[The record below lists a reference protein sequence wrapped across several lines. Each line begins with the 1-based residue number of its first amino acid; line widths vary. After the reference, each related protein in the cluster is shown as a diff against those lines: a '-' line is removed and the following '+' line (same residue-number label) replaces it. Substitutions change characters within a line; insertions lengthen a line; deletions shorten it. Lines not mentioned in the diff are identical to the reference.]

1 MSQGY
6 WSDGWNTLD
15 GSIVIVSIL
24 EMIMTA
30 LTNGSGVQVTFLR
43 VLRML
48 RVVRLLRLMRSWKG
62 LYKVV
67 LTVMK
72 ALPQMIKALG
82 WSNLSK
88 YFAPPASFWPRIH
101 PLCLMPIALL

>member
-1 MSQGY
+1 MSQVY
-6 WSDGWNTLD
+6 WSNGWNALD
-15 GSIVIVSIL
+15 GSIVMVSIL
-24 EMIMTA
+24 EMIVTA

-72 ALPQMIKALG
+72 ALPQMMNVFILLFLIMMIVTMQR
-82 WSNLSK
+82 S
-88 YFAPPASFWPRIH
+88 PRT
-101 PLCLMPIALL
+101 LD